1 MRILF
6 TARHYK
12 APASLKEFAE
22 QEVQR
27 LTRYYDGIL
36 ECEIILDY
44 EKQTQV
50 AEIILSVHGQ
60 RLAAI
65 EKSED
70 IRKSITLAVDKLERQ
85 LKKYKK
91 KWNKKRGAKP
101 ILTPE
106 EETSGVDEDFE

>member
-1 MRILF
+1 MRTRF

-12 APASLKEFAE
+12 APASLKNFAE

-27 LTRYYDGIL
+27 LKKYYDGIID
-36 ECEIILDY
+36 CEIILDY

-50 AEIILSVHGQ
+50 AEIILSVYGQ

-70 IRKSITLAVDKLERQ
+70 IRKSIVLAVDKLERQ
-85 LKKYKK
+85 LKKYKN
-91 KWNKKRGAKP
+91 KWNKKGNHKP
-101 ILTPE
+101 SFIESTATETELE
-106 EETSGVDEDFE
+106 EE